1 MSLDYVLLTGVIG
14 VPLAILILR
23 FVGVIGLL
31 YEISA
36 SLWMLPI

>member
-1 MSLDYVLLTGVIG
+1 MTLDYVLLTAIIG
-14 VPLAILILR
+14 VPIGIILIR
-23 FVGVIGLL
+23 MVGVIELL